1 MKRIGLL
8 AAAAVLLGA
17 SAPAVHAASTGPLTG
32 AEAICLKQGGTWHPN
47 GFPTF
52 EHPLCADLELIVLQD
67 PGSSASNQ
75 LTAVNS
81 LCKAAG
87 FRGAQTFG
95 RPFVDEQGRP
105 AFFVVQWACV

>member
-1 MKRIGLL
+1 MKRVGLL
-8 AAAAVLLGA
+8 AAAVLLLGVWAPAA
-17 SAPAVHAASTGPLTG
+17 SADSTAPLTG
-32 AEAICLKQGGTWHPN
+32 AEAICLAQGGTWHPS

-52 EHPLCADLELIVLQD
+52 EHPLCADLELIVSQD

-75 LTAVNS
+75 LTAANR
-81 LCKAAG
+81 LCLAAG

>member
-1 MKRIGLL
+1 MKWVGVLT
-8 AAAAVLLGA
+8 AAALLLGA
-17 SAPAVHAASTGPLTG
+17 SATIASADSTAPLTG
-32 AEAICLKQGGTWHPN
+32 AEAICLNQGGTWHPT

-52 EHPLCADLELIVLQD
+52 EHPLCADLGLIVLQD
-67 PGSSASNQ
+67 PGSLASNK
-75 LTAVNS
+75 LTAANS

>member
-1 MKRIGLL
+1 MRRIGLL
-8 AAAAVLLGA
+8 AVAALLLGA
-17 SAPAVHAASTGPLTG
+17 SAPAASADSTAPLTG
-32 AEAICLKQGGTWHPN
+32 AEAICLVQGGTWYPN

-75 LTAVNS
+75 LTAANS
-81 LCKAAG
+81 VCLAAG

-95 RPFVDEQGRP
+95 KGIVVDGRP
-105 AFFVVQWACV
+105 AFFVVEWACV